1 MERGQV
7 CAIFCEVAAT
17 ISVVMFIMLITTRT
31 IFCCIGCMV
40 QWGHI
45 LLCEITMILLYV
57 NMYVNDGSI
66 CWFVKELVTFIVK
79 NQLWC

>member
-7 CAIFCEVAAT
+7 WAIFCEVAAT

-40 QWGHI
+40 
-45 LLCEITMILLYV
+45 
-57 NMYVNDGSI
+57 
-66 CWFVKELVTFIVK
+66 
-79 NQLWC
+79 